1 MMNKKNIK
9 KDYLIFFASIF
20 ILFIAW
26 KIISLIIDSEIIFPS
41 PESTFIGVTE
51 VARQDDFLGAVFH
64 SITRGLIG
72 FAISFLSG
80 IVLGITTG
88 FSKILYKL
96 MEPVLVI
103 IKSIPLISIILISL
117 IWFDSENVPI
127 FASFLVSFPIVYT
140 NVVEGV
146 KNIDKK
152 ILEMA
157 KSFRAKKIRILME
170 IYIPAILPFIIAAA
184 VSSVGIG
191 WKAVIAAEVLSNPLK
206 AIGTNMQLSKI
217 YLETDKVI
225 AWTVIAILISYF
237 FELFIKLIGKKIIK
251 WKY

>member
-1 MMNKKNIK
+1 MDKINKK
-9 KDYLIFFASIF
+9 KDYLILFAAISI
-20 ILFIAW
+20 ILIIW
-26 KIISLIIDSEIIFPS
+26 KIVSFMIDSEIILPS
-41 PESTFIGVTE
+41 PENTFVSIIE
-51 VARQDDFLGAVFH
+51 VARKGDFLSAVFH
-64 SITRGLIG
+64 SIARGLIG
-72 FAISFLSG
+72 FVISFLSG
-80 IVLGITTG
+80 IVLGIATG
-88 FSKILYKL
+88 FNKILYRL
-96 MEPVLVI
+96 MEPALVV

-117 IWFDSENVPI
+117 IWFNSENVPV

-140 NVVEGV
+140 NVAEGV

-157 KSFRAKKIRILME
+157 KSYKITKKRILTE
-170 IYIPAILPFIIAAA
+170 IYIPAILPFITASG

-225 AWTVIAILISYF
+225 AWTIIAILISYL
-237 FELFIKLIGKKIIK
+237 FELLIRIIEKKTVK

>member
-1 MMNKKNIK
+1 MDKINKK
-9 KDYLIFFASIF
+9 KDYLILLAAISILL
-20 ILFIAW
+20 IIW
-26 KIISLIIDSEIIFPS
+26 KIVSLMIDSEIILPS
-41 PESTFIGVTE
+41 PESTFIGIIE
-51 VARQDDFLGAVFH
+51 IARQDDFLSAVFH

-72 FAISFLSG
+72 FVISFLSG
-80 IVLGITTG
+80 IVLGIVSG
-88 FSKILYKL
+88 FSNILYKL

-117 IWFDSENVPI
+117 IWFNSENVPI

-140 NVVEGV
+140 NITEGV

-157 KSFRAKKIRILME
+157 KSYKITKTRVLIE
-170 IYIPAILPFIIAAA
+170 IYIPAILPFIIASA

-206 AIGTNMQLSKI
+206 AIGTDMQLSKI
-217 YLETDKVI
+217 YLETDKVL
-225 AWTVIAILISYF
+225 AWTIVAILISYLS
-237 FELFIKLIGKKIIK
+237 ELLIKIIGKKIVK